1 MDNNRA
7 KLFVSHNKMSKD
19 YYARDAVSLGPIV
32 KLGPTVQQFPVKLKE
47 SVTPI
52 LRITA
57 DHKHMDDL
65 KHIIH
70 GA

>member
-1 MDNNRA
+1 MDKNRA

-19 YYARDAVSLGPIV
+19 YYARDAGGLGPIV
-32 KLGPTVQQFPVKLKE
+32 KLGPTVQQFPVKLRE
-47 SVTPI
+47 PVNAI
-52 LRITA
+52 LHITA